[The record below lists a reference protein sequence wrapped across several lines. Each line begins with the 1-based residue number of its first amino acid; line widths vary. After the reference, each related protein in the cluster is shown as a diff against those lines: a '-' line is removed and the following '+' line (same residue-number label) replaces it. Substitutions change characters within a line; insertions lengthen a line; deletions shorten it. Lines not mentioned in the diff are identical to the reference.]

1 MNQSNQRQSVDLF
14 ANDLSPDDV
23 KGPRLFSMLRKGH
36 LTQGLSTAPSAAA
49 TMKSTTNL
57 SPSTTTP
64 RRSTIKSPPR
74 ALQSSPS
81 SKSTGPT
88 KLEPL
93 ELRFARDILDDETS
107 LARAKH
113 VAVLSAPPA
122 SDTSDSAAA
131 GMVAD
136 PETVMHG
143 IQAAWNTFARLSDQD
158 KGVFLRGILAQCGKP
173 QVEKICKELNLKLS
187 TNGTTAN
194 APVHVH
200 PPDTH
205 SMLARANYN
214 RVSLSFSN
222 LHSDGDPASPPPRP
236 SALDPSS
243 PPPRAPTNPA
253 ITNANMYL
261 KLFPDPQL
269 ARSDALLAHDP
280 ATIRRVADLTAAR
293 CAKLEATLT
302 ALNRAS
308 ASADIHGAGTD
319 LMSSIS
325 TMLGAQLFT
334 IYSFTR
340 LSSTPTSNS
349 TTLRPSDSD
358 SDSAAPIAS
367 VECSNWLA
375 PGTQVHASMIFGYAH
390 HADHAGTALLNVF
403 HATASDLFTNA
414 CHELYPPGTHSF
426 LSAAIVNEAGE
437 LAAVIEVINK
447 SGGGPA
453 APSAPEVAIPATTR
467 RESKRPSNARA
478 AAPTAPIPAGPT
490 AAPFFDV
497 EDEFVMQSTLAT
509 WRLILAEARAEN
521 ERDHRAHQLRAILA
535 DLQGMSQAETLSGL
549 LKMAETSIAR
559 LVGAEKVAVVLD
571 MATLDVDAAEAVRV
585 RRGEPVMVAHAMT
598 QPGYRARGVRNLLLV
613 PIFGH
618 QGDGQVK
625 GVISTQNKVPD
636 YQYFIKQDLDN
647 LVALSPLIAVL
658 IYRAQRTHATNLEM
672 LALRK
677 QADRALD
684 TLAAQD
690 AVAFRVT
697 KDLWISEV
705 FTGAS
710 FMLFSVH
717 HDQPVPHSIDTRHA
731 VFYDDLTSALSTR
744 TLRCNSLYPLHPPSR
759 YDPTSSP
766 TTTTPPSPPLG
777 YIDYVITPSSTVPD
791 EAIVVIRHASAA
803 RQAASWRST
812 LFAEHVALALVKDP
826 TAFESGC
833 RDQATAVVVNLAG
846 FSMLALMLAP
856 AQVGAVLTEYYAAVA
871 EAARGYGG
879 SVLPTAND
887 KVYIIFG
894 LPMACPDDASRA
906 IQASLL
912 TLSTLATRLPAK
924 LAALGYPH
932 VRVRATAALASGL
945 VTGTLAGVHPVT
957 FAAVGEPVHL
967 VAKVDAA
974 ARVYGAPLL
983 MDAATHECAKRYY
996 ELREVDLV
1004 SMPGSSSAANPT
1016 DTADGVGDV
1025 PTTPLTPVYDVIAA
1039 VNQMMDNDRRTG
1051 FICYELGL
1059 GEYRLRNFDAA
1070 LTYFRKC
1077 KSLMPDDGPAAVMID
1092 RCRRA
1097 VEEPGMVPVEW
1108 DGLWRWD

>member
-1 MNQSNQRQSVDLF
+1 MSQSNQRQSVDLF

-23 KGPRLFSMLRKGH
+23 KAPRLISMLRKGH
-36 LTQGLSTAPSAAA
+36 LTQGLTTAPSAAS

-57 SPSTTTP
+57 SPSTATP
-64 RRSTIKSPPR
+64 RRSTVKSPPR

-122 SDTSDSAAA
+122 SDTSDSATA

-173 QVEKICKELNLKLS
+173 QVEKISKELNLKLS

-214 RVSLSFSN
+214 RVSISFSN
-222 LHSDGDPASPPPRP
+222 LHSDGDPS
-236 SALDPSS
+236 SS
-243 PPPRAPTNPA
+243 PPPRAIDPIASPPPRTSTNPA

-261 KLFPDPQL
+261 KLFPDPHL

-293 CAKLEATLT
+293 CAKLEATLS

-325 TMLGAQLFT
+325 SMLGAQFFT
-334 IYSFTR
+334 IYSFSR
-340 LSSTPTSNS
+340 PTPTSSS
-349 TTLRPSDSD
+349 TTLRPSDGSD
-358 SDSAAPIAS
+358 PSAPIAC

-390 HADHAGTALLNVF
+390 HADHAGTALLNVY

-447 SGGGPA
+447 GGGSPV
-453 APSAPEVAIPATTR
+453 APSAAAEPAAR

-478 AAPTAPIPAGPT
+478 VPTAPTAPAPT
-490 AAPFFDV
+490 APFFDV

-509 WRLILAEARAEN
+509 WRLILAEACAEN

-535 DLQGMSQAETLSGL
+535 DLQGMSLAETLPGL
-549 LKMAETSIAR
+549 LKMAEASIAR
-559 LVGAEKVAVVLD
+559 LVGADKVAVVLD
-571 MATLDVDAAEAVRV
+571 VATLDVDAAEAVRV
-585 RRGEPVMVAHAMT
+585 ARGEPVMVAHAMT

-613 PIFGH
+613 PIFG

-625 GVISTQNKVPD
+625 GVISAHNKVPD

-658 IYRAQRTHATNLEM
+658 VYRAQRTHATNSEM

-697 KDLWISEV
+697 KDLWIREV
-705 FTGAS
+705 FSGAS
-710 FMLFSVH
+710 FTLFPVH
-717 HDQPVPHSIDTRHA
+717 RDQPILHSIDTRHT
-731 VFYDDLTSALSTR
+731 VFYDDLTTCLATR
-744 TLRCNSLYPLHPPSR
+744 TPRINSLYPLYPPSR
-759 YDPTSSP
+759 YDPTASTTSP
-766 TTTTPPSPPLG
+766 TTSPPPPLG
-777 YIDYVITPSSTVPD
+777 FIDYVITPSASTAD
-791 EAIVVIRHASAA
+791 EAIVVIRHASSA
-803 RQAASWRST
+803 RQAAGWRST

-826 TAFESGC
+826 GVFEAGC

-856 AQVGAVLTEYYAAVA
+856 AQVGAVLTEYYAAVS
-871 EAARGYGG
+871 EAARG
-879 SVLPTAND
+879 D

-924 LAALGYPH
+924 LASLGYPH

-945 VTGTLAGVHPVT
+945 VTGSLAGTHPVT

-967 VAKVDAA
+967 VAKVDSA
-974 ARVYGAPLL
+974 ARVYSAPLL

-1004 SMPGSSSAANPT
+1004 SMPGSNAAALAPEDSGT
-1016 DTADGVGDV
+1016 DMPA
-1025 PTTPLTPVYDVIAA
+1025 TPLTPVYDVIAA
-1039 VNQMMDNDRRTG
+1039 VNQILDNDRRTG

>member
-1 MNQSNQRQSVDLF
+1 MNQSNARQSVDLF
-14 ANDLSPDDV
+14 ANDLAPDDV
-23 KGPRLFSMLRKGH
+23 KAPRLISMLRKGH
-36 LTQGLSTAPSAAA
+36 LTQGLTKP
-49 TMKSTTNL
+49 
-57 SPSTTTP
+57 
-64 RRSTIKSPPR
+64 
-74 ALQSSPS
+74 SPS

-113 VAVLSAPPA
+113 VAVLAAPPA
-122 SDTSDSAAA
+122 SDASDATAA

-214 RVSLSFSN
+214 RVSVSFSN
-222 LHSDGDPASPPPRP
+222 LHSDADTTS
-236 SALDPSS
+236 SS
-243 PPPRAPTNPA
+243 PPPRAVDATASPPPRTSTNPA

-261 KLFPDPQL
+261 KLFPDPHL

-280 ATIRRVADLTAAR
+280 AMIRRVADLTAAR

-325 TMLGAQLFT
+325 TMLGAQFFT

-340 LSSTPTSNS
+340 RTPTSGT
-349 TTLRPSDSD
+349 TTLRPSDESD
-358 SDSAAPIAS
+358 PSAPIAC
-367 VECSNWLA
+367 VECSNWLS

-390 HADHAGTALLNVF
+390 HAEHAGTALLNVY

-414 CHELYPPGTHSF
+414 CHELYPPGMHSF

-447 SGGGPA
+447 GGGV
-453 APSAPEVAIPATTR
+453 PSAPPAAAGPTR
-467 RESKRPSNARA
+467 RESKRLSNARTTATSPTPAPA
-478 AAPTAPIPAGPT
+478 AAPT
-490 AAPFFDV
+490 APFFDV

-535 DLQGMSQAETLSGL
+535 DLQGMSQAETLPGL
-549 LKMAETSIAR
+549 LTMAEASIAR
-559 LVGAEKVAVVLD
+559 LVGAEKVAVVLEV
-571 MATLDVDAAEAVRV
+571 ATLDVDAAEAVRV
-585 RRGEPVMVAHAMT
+585 GRGEPVMVAHAMT

-613 PIFGH
+613 PIFG

-625 GVISTQNKVPD
+625 GVISAQNKVPD

-658 IYRAQRTHATNLEM
+658 IYRAQRTHATNSEM

-697 KDLWISEV
+697 KDLWIV
-705 FTGAS
+705 
-710 FMLFSVH
+710 
-717 HDQPVPHSIDTRHA
+717 R
-731 VFYDDLTSALSTR
+731 
-744 TLRCNSLYPLHPPSR
+744 
-759 YDPTSSP
+759 TSS
-766 TTTTPPSPPLG
+766 L
-777 YIDYVITPSSTVPD
+777 
-791 EAIVVIRHASAA
+791 
-803 RQAASWRST
+803 RS
-812 LFAEHVALALVKDP
+812 L
-826 TAFESGC
+826 SG
-833 RDQATAVVVNLAG
+833 
-846 FSMLALMLAP
+846 
-856 AQVGAVLTEYYAAVA
+856 
-871 EAARGYGG
+871 
-879 SVLPTAND
+879 
-887 KVYIIFG
+887 
-894 LPMACPDDASRA
+894 
-906 IQASLL
+906 
-912 TLSTLATRLPAK
+912 
-924 LAALGYPH
+924 
-932 VRVRATAALASGL
+932 
-945 VTGTLAGVHPVT
+945 VT
-957 FAAVGEPVHL
+957 
-967 VAKVDAA
+967 
-974 ARVYGAPLL
+974 
-983 MDAATHECAKRYY
+983 
-996 ELREVDLV
+996 
-1004 SMPGSSSAANPT
+1004 
-1016 DTADGVGDV
+1016 
-1025 PTTPLTPVYDVIAA
+1025 
-1039 VNQMMDNDRRTG
+1039 
-1051 FICYELGL
+1051 
-1059 GEYRLRNFDAA
+1059 
-1070 LTYFRKC
+1070 
-1077 KSLMPDDGPAAVMID
+1077 
-1092 RCRRA
+1092 
-1097 VEEPGMVPVEW
+1097 
-1108 DGLWRWD
+1108 

>member
-1 MNQSNQRQSVDLF
+1 MNQSNPRQSVDLF
-14 ANDLSPDDV
+14 ANDLSPEDV
-23 KGPRLFSMLRKGH
+23 KAPRLISMLRKGH
-36 LTQGLSTAPSAAA
+36 LTQGLTTAPSPAA
-49 TMKSTTNL
+49 TTKSTTNL
-57 SPSTTTP
+57 SPSTTNS
-64 RRSTIKSPPR
+64 RRSNVKSPPR
-74 ALQSSPS
+74 ALQSSPL
-81 SKSTGPT
+81 SKSTGTT

-113 VAVLSAPPA
+113 VAVLAAPPA
-122 SDTSDSAAA
+122 SDTSDSATA

-222 LHSDGDPASPPPRP
+222 LHSDADPSTSPSRPTDSTASPPPRSSTNP
-236 SALDPSS
+236 AITNANMYLKLATAGMVADPETVMHGIQAAWNTFARLSDQDKGVFLRGILAQCGKPQVEKICKELNLKLSTNGTTANAPVHVHPPDTHSMLARANYNRVSLSFSNLHSDADPSTSPSRPTDSTAS
-243 PPPRAPTNPA
+243 PPPRSSTNPA

-261 KLFPDPQL
+261 KLFPDPHL

-293 CAKLEATLT
+293 CAKLETTLS

-308 ASADIHGAGTD
+308 ACADIHGAGTD

-325 TMLGAQLFT
+325 TMLGAQFFT

-340 LSSTPTSNS
+340 LSPTPTPIHDP
-349 TTLRPSDSD
+349 RVDSD
-358 SDSAAPIAS
+358 SDWTARSPS
-367 VECSNWLA
+367 S
-375 PGTQVHASMIFGYAH
+375 GTI
-390 HADHAGTALLNVF
+390 
-403 HATASDLFTNA
+403 
-414 CHELYPPGTHSF
+414 
-426 LSAAIVNEAGE
+426 
-437 LAAVIEVINK
+437 
-447 SGGGPA
+447 
-453 APSAPEVAIPATTR
+453 PSRTSQTR
-467 RESKRPSNARA
+467 TSPSY
-478 AAPTAPIPAGPT
+478 
-490 AAPFFDV
+490 D
-497 EDEFVMQSTLAT
+497 
-509 WRLILAEARAEN
+509 AEARSVPSGEKSMVETGSECAGKMRTHSPVCAFQSRTVSSN
-521 ERDHRAHQLRAILA
+521 EP
-535 DLQGMSQAETLSGL
+535 
-549 LKMAETSIAR
+549 
-559 LVGAEKVAVVLD
+559 
-571 MATLDVDAAEAVRV
+571 EA
-585 RRGEPVMVAHAMT
+585 
-598 QPGYRARGVRNLLLV
+598 
-613 PIFGH
+613 
-618 QGDGQVK
+618 K
-625 GVISTQNKVPD
+625 SPD

-658 IYRAQRTHATNLEM
+658 IYRAQRTHAINSEM

-677 QADRALD
+677 QVDRALD

-697 KDLWISEV
+697 KDLWIREV

-710 FMLFSVH
+710 FTLFPVH
-717 HDQPVPHSIDTRHA
+717 RDQPVLQSIDTRHT
-731 VFYDDLTSALSTR
+731 VFYDDLTTALDTR
-744 TLRCNSLYPLHPPSR
+744 TPRINSLYPLHPPSR

-766 TTTTPPSPPLG
+766 TTSLSPPLG
-777 YIDYVITPSSTVPD
+777 YLDYVITPSSTTPD
-791 EAIVVIRHASAA
+791 EAIVIIRHAHTA
-803 RQAASWRST
+803 RQAAGWRST

-856 AQVGAVLTEYYAAVA
+856 AQVGAVLGEYYAVIA
-871 EAARGYGG
+871 EAARGFGG
-879 SVLPTAND
+879 SVLPTASD

-894 LPMACPDDASRA
+894 LPMGLSRRRIA
-906 IQASLL
+906 GHPSL
-912 TLSTLATRLPAK
+912 
-924 LAALGYPH
+924 
-932 VRVRATAALASGL
+932 
-945 VTGTLAGVHPVT
+945 
-957 FAAVGEPVHL
+957 
-967 VAKVDAA
+967 
-974 ARVYGAPLL
+974 
-983 MDAATHECAKRYY
+983 RYY

-1004 SMPGSSSAANPT
+1004 SMPGSAASSST
-1016 DTADGVGDV
+1016 SDDGDV
-1025 PTTPLTPVYDVIAA
+1025 PAPPPLTPVYDVIAA
-1039 VNQMMDNDRRTG
+1039 VNQMLDNDRRTG